1 MIDVFID
8 YREKAL
14 IKLLIDKEKDFN
26 FKQCNLELGDIVFK
40 DGKNGDVLIIERK
53 TLNDLASSIRDGR
66 YNEQS
71 MRLNA
76 HPLHNHNIIYLIEGD
91 INFYQPPPLQNPVTR
106 DALYSSMFSILYFKG
121 FSIIKTKNLT
131 ETLETIV
138 RFYNKLCKEVNKSAY
153 YSNTSINN
161 DTSINNTNINNDT
174 DYVNTIKPRKKD
186 NITTDNIDII
196 MLSQIPNVSLAIATT
211 IIETYSSL
219 GKLIDALKN
228 DDTCLNN
235 LNMIVASGKT
245 RRISKTAI
253 NNVIKYLKI
262 SDSVPCIVNV

>member
-138 RFYNKLCKEVNKSAY
+138 RFYNKLCN
-153 YSNTSINN
+153 
-161 DTSINNTNINNDT
+161 
-174 DYVNTIKPRKKD
+174 
-186 NITTDNIDII
+186 
-196 MLSQIPNVSLAIATT
+196 
-211 IIETYSSL
+211 
-219 GKLIDALKN
+219 
-228 DDTCLNN
+228 
-235 LNMIVASGKT
+235 
-245 RRISKTAI
+245 
-253 NNVIKYLKI
+253 
-262 SDSVPCIVNV
+262 

>member
-1 MIDVFID
+1 MIEVFID

-14 IKLLIDKEKDFN
+14 INLLIDKEKDFM

-40 DGKNGDVLIIERK
+40 DDKNGEVLIIERK
-53 TLNDLASSIRDGR
+53 TLNDLASSIKDGR
-66 YNEQS
+66 YNEQA

-131 ETLETIV
+131 ETLETII
-138 RFYNKLCKEVNKSAY
+138 RFYKKLCKETNKTAYHVNTDHV
-153 YSNTSINN
+153 NT
-161 DTSINNTNINNDT
+161 DHVNTDHVNT
-174 DYVNTIKPRKKD
+174 DYINTIKTRKKD

-196 MLSQIPNVSLAIATT
+196 MLSQIPGVSLAIATT
-211 IIETYSSL
+211 ISETYSSL

-228 DDTCLNN
+228 DGTCLNN
-235 LNMIVASGKT
+235 LNMTLSSGKT

-253 NNVIKYLKI
+253 INLINYLKV
-262 SDSVPCIVNV
+262 SDGV

>member
-1 MIDVFID
+1 MIEVFID

-14 IKLLIDKEKDFN
+14 IKLMIDKEKDFN
-26 FKQCNLELGDIVFK
+26 FKQSNLELGDIVFK
-40 DGKNGDVLIIERK
+40 DDKNGDMLIIERK

-153 YSNTSINN
+153 YSNTCINN
-161 DTSINNTNINNDT
+161 DTSINNDIE
-174 DYVNTIKPRKKD
+174 YVNTIKTRKKD

-219 GKLIDALKN
+219 GKLIDALKK
-228 DDTCLNN
+228 DETCLNN

-262 SDSVPCIVNV
+262 SDGVPCIVNV